1 MHANMVLLA
10 ILRVLI
16 GLTPG
21 VAGQVPHSWVVVV
34 LLVSPALPAGQ
45 EKMAEPWEE
54 LVNEWQPPEK
64 VMDAIGLEP
73 GMVVGEVGAG
83 RGRYTVRLAKRVGP
97 TGLVYANDMDP
108 DALNYL
114 AQRCRSNGLENV
126 TIIAGR
132 FDDPGF
138 PPRAL
143 DIVFMINVYNSLE
156 DPVRFLRNT
165 TAALKPM
172 GRLAIVLVDPVKYP
186 VVPKRSAT
194 REQFLAAAQQAGY
207 VLEKEETFLV
217 HDGIYVLRPKR
228 TL

>member
-1 MHANMVLLA
+1 MHGIMMLLA
-10 ILRVLI
+10 MLQMLI
-16 GLTPG
+16 GLPPG
-21 VAGQVPHSWVVVV
+21 VAGQQTYSAVAVV
-34 LLVSPALPAGQ
+34 LSVLRGFPAGQ

-54 LVNEWQPPEK
+54 LVNQWQPPEK

-83 RGRYTVRLAKRVGP
+83 RGRYTVRLAARVGP
-97 TGLVYANDMDP
+97 TGLVYANDIDP

-114 AQRCRSNGLENV
+114 ARRCRSNGLENV
-126 TIIAGR
+126 TVIAGR
-132 FDDPGF
+132 ADDPGF
-138 PPRAL
+138 PSRAL
-143 DIVFMINVYNSLE
+143 DMVFMINVYNSLE

-165 TAALKPM
+165 TPALKPE